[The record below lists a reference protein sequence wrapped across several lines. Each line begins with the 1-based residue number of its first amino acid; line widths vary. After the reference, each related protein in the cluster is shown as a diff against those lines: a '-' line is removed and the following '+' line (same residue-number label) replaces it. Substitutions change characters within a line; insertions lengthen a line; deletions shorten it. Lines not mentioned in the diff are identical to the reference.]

1 VGLCGTLF
9 VHCVSLLSVL
19 NRIKCV
25 IPLSKAPLN
34 YIKKY
39 QFNLQKVIKEA
50 IKWYSDGFIMSA
62 DNKNKRLWQ
71 LVNKGICIS

>member
-1 VGLCGTLF
+1 MGPCGTLF

-19 NRIKCV
+19 NRIKRV

-39 QFNLQKVIKEA
+39 QLNLQKVIKEA
-50 IKWYSDGFIMSA
+50 IKRYNDGFIMSA
-62 DNKNKRLWQ
+62 DNKNKILWQ
-71 LVNKGICIS
+71 LINKGTCTS